1 MWKVP
6 ECAVNQGYCK
16 SYSERPKREIGIKL
30 QIHYLSMRM
39 RHGDLDQRIN
49 VRTLHMIFKNIYCLL
64 CSCLNSQTSTSLL
77 SDGVFSSPFLLH
89 WVLILRIRSLQLDVV
104 KVTVRIGGAKSCGVV
119 LCRPGSCCLLLFSR
133 RFCLITMTANPIIII
148 NAATL
153 IQSAVVL
160 SAIL

>member
-1 MWKVP
+1 
-6 ECAVNQGYCK
+6 
-16 SYSERPKREIGIKL
+16 
-30 QIHYLSMRM
+30 MRQ
-39 RHGDLDQRIN
+39 GDLDQRRS
-49 VRTLHMIFKNIYCLL
+49 VRTLHMILSIMYCLL

-89 WVLILRIRSLQLDVV
+89 WVLILRVRSLQLDVV
-104 KVTVRIGGAKSCGVV
+104 KVTVRIGGEKSCGVV
-119 LCRPGSCCLLLFSR
+119 CRPGSCCLLFSC